1 MRPPTLMWPWLA
13 SCRGRTCFSSRAW
26 AAWSKVLILL
36 AASSLVEL
44 QAQNLPALPNL
55 KPLAQEAP
63 LPDPIALLPLR
74 PFDPGGG
81 SNRRVPFRW
90 RGEKVVETADS
101 WSIEGGAIE
110 TDEVLLLADQ
120 IHYVP
125 ATGQLTA
132 VGHIRLEAPDLRL
145 RCERLSMDW
154 KLRVGEARALVLEVP
169 PNWVLRSDNVQFTT
183 LKHWDFKAVEISP
196 CPQEDPGWSAKLSE
210 LKLDL
215 DGFAT
220 LRNAR
225 VIVGHVPLLYVPWA
239 IYPAKAQRSSG
250 LLPPLLGYSGRLGV
264 TVGLNY
270 FQTLGD
276 SADATISPQYFSK
289 QGVLWGLES
298 RWNPEP
304 TQQGSFQ
311 GQIIN
316 ERSSGERRYRFTLK
330 EILQREDGW
339 QLTADINRAS
349 DTMIDVD
356 YGKGPGQLGSR
367 PFDSAFYLGKSFQWA
382 SFAFTAQEQRS
393 FFLPD
398 DPFYREDFPSSLKR
412 QVLPQ
417 LEARLFPIAL
427 GDFYLD
433 GSWRTSRLSYK
444 IQTGDN
450 APEGRFTW
458 GRDDAFLRVYGRLGQ
473 WGPFRADAQ
482 VLGRYTRYGA
492 TLTEAVFDPNTG
504 VTDVTLNP
512 AINPAYDPFRVEG
525 NSTKRYFD
533 SLRLQFSGPQA
544 GRTYTGLSMFGY
556 SGDVRHVIEP
566 FLALTQ
572 NSKFGLVGK
581 LPRFDGVD
589 FQPGADGT
597 AVGEQSAE
605 IGIKQHFMGRPGAGS
620 NFADLIRWR
629 ISTRYHFNPIVLGD
643 GSIKKGLGSVDSVI
657 DVEPNESFRLNFARS
672 SDPVDGG
679 ADTSVTA
686 EVKRADGSRL
696 NLAYFS
702 TGINRLL
709 VRQQGF
715 QLSGLRRVFDDRV
728 RLEFTTNYDLKS
740 HGFSY
745 SQVGLAYVTP
755 CVATTLRYTHNA
767 ISAPF
772 ATGPIAKED
781 RVDLVLTLRGL
792 GDLFTLSQ

>member
-1 MRPPTLMWPWLA
+1 MRPPTLMWHRLA
-13 SCRGRTCFSSRAW
+13 
-26 AAWSKVLILL
+26 ILL
-36 AASSLVEL
+36 AGSFLPGLNAQSLPG
-44 QAQNLPALPNL
+44 LPPL
-55 KPLAQEAP
+55 KPIQENAI
-63 LPDPIALLPLR
+63 LPDLIALLPLR
-74 PFDPGGG
+74 PFNPGGEQ
-81 SNRRVPFRW
+81 NKRVPFRW
-90 RGEKVVETADS
+90 RGEKVVETVDS

-120 IHYVP
+120 IRYELS
-125 ATGQLTA
+125 TGQLTA
-132 VGHIRLEAPDLRL
+132 SGHIRLEAPDLRL

-154 KLRVGEARALVLEVP
+154 KHQVGEARGLELEVP
-169 PNWVLRSDNVQFTT
+169 PDWVLHSDSVNFTT
-183 LKHWDFKAVEISP
+183 LKHWDFKEVELSP
-196 CPQEDPGWSAKLSE
+196 CPQEEAGWRTKLSE

-239 IYPAKAQRSSG
+239 IYPAKAQRSTG

-276 SADATISPQYFSK
+276 SADATFFPQYFSK

-311 GQIIN
+311 GQVIN
-316 ERSSGERRYRFTLK
+316 ERSSGDRRYRVGFK
-330 EILQREDGW
+330 EIWQREDGW

-349 DTMIDVD
+349 DTAIDAD

-367 PFDSAFYLGKSFQWA
+367 PFDSAFYLGKSFKWA

-398 DPFYREDFPSSLKR
+398 DPFYRADFPSSLKR

-417 LEARLFPIAL
+417 LEARLFPITL

-450 APEGRFTW
+450 TPEGRYTW
-458 GRDDAFLRVYGRLGQ
+458 GRDDAFIRVYGRLGQ

-504 VTDVTLNP
+504 ATDVTLNP

-525 NSTKRYFD
+525 ASTKRFFD
-533 SLRLQFSGPQA
+533 SLRLQFSGPPA
-544 GRTYTGLSMFGY
+544 GRTYTGLSLLGY
-556 SGDVRHVIEP
+556 HGDIRHVIEP

-605 IGIKQHFMGRPGAGS
+605 IGIKQHFMGRPGAGTD
-620 NFADLIRWR
+620 FADLVRWR
-629 ISTRYHFNPIVLGD
+629 ISTRYYFNPIVLGD
-643 GSIKKGLGSVDSVI
+643 GRVKQGLGSVDSNI
-657 DVEPNESFRLNFARS
+657 DVEPNESFRLSFSRS

-679 ADTSVTA
+679 SDTSITT

-696 NLAYFS
+696 NLALFS

-715 QLSGLRRVFDDRV
+715 QLGGLKRVFDDRV
-728 RLEFTTNYDLKS
+728 RLEFTANYDLKS

-755 CVATTLRYTHNA
+755 CVAATLRYSHNA

-781 RVDLVLTLRGL
+781 RLDLTLTLRGL
-792 GDLFTLSQ
+792 GDLFSLSN

>member
-1 MRPPTLMWPWLA
+1 MRPPTLTWP
-13 SCRGRTCFSSRAW
+13 RI
-26 AAWSKVLILL
+26 LILL
-36 AASSLVEL
+36 TASSWALL
-44 QAQNLPALPNL
+44 RGQSLPALPRL
-55 KPLAQEAP
+55 RPVDQSES
-63 LPDPIALLPLR
+63 LPDPILLLPLR
-74 PFDPGGG
+74 PFDPGGAP
-81 SNRRVPFRW
+81 NRRVPFRW
-90 RGEKVVETADS
+90 RGEKVVETEDS
-101 WSIEGGAIE
+101 WSIEGGAIN
-110 TDEVLLLADQ
+110 TDEMLLLADR
-120 IHYVP
+120 IRYEP

-132 VGHIRLEAPDLRL
+132 EGHIRMEAQDLRL

-154 KLRVGEARALVLEVP
+154 KHKVGEARALELEVP
-169 PNWVLRSDNVQFTT
+169 PDWALHSDNVVFTT
-183 LKHWDFKAVEISP
+183 LKHWDFKEVELSP
-196 CPQEDPGWSAKLSE
+196 CPQEEPGWRAKLSE
-210 LKLDL
+210 LNLDL

-225 VIVGHVPLLYVPWA
+225 VIVGHLPLLYVPWA
-239 IYPAKAQRSSG
+239 IYPAKAQRSTG
-250 LLPPLLGYSGRLGV
+250 LLPPLLGYSGRLGA

-270 FQTLGD
+270 FQTIGD

-289 QGVLWGLES
+289 EGVLWGLES

-311 GQIIN
+311 GQVIN
-316 ERSSGERRYRFTLK
+316 ERSSGDRRYRFGFK
-330 EILQREDGW
+330 EIWQREDGW

-349 DTMIDVD
+349 DTLIDTD

-398 DPFYREDFPSSLKR
+398 DPFYKADFPSSLKR

-417 LEARLFPIAL
+417 LEARLFPVSL
-427 GDFYLD
+427 GNFYLD

-444 IQTGDN
+444 IQTGETD
-450 APEGRFTW
+450 PEGRYTW
-458 GRDDAFLRVYGRLGQ
+458 GRDDAFIRVYGRLGQ

-492 TLTEAVFDPNTG
+492 TLKEAVFDPNTG
-504 VTDVTLNP
+504 ASDVSLNP

-525 NSTKRYFD
+525 DSAKRYFD
-533 SLRLQFSGPQA
+533 SIKLQFSGPQT
-544 GRTYTGLSMFGY
+544 GRTYTDLSMLGY
-556 SGDVRHVIEP
+556 HGDIRHVIEP
-566 FLALTQ
+566 FLGLTQ

-589 FQPGADGT
+589 FQPGVDAT
-597 AVGEQSAE
+597 AVGEKSIE
-605 IGIKQHFMGRPGAGS
+605 FGIKQHFMGRPGAGLD
-620 NFADLIRWR
+620 FADLIRWR

-643 GSIKKGLGSVDSVI
+643 GSIKKGLASVDSVI

-679 ADTSVTA
+679 ADTSITA
-686 EVKRADGSRL
+686 EVKKADGSRL
-696 NLAYFS
+696 NLAFFS

-715 QLSGLRRVFDDRV
+715 QLGGLKRVLDDRV
-728 RLEFTTNYDLKS
+728 RLEFSATYDIKT

-755 CVATTLRYTHNA
+755 CVATTLRFSHNA
-767 ISAPF
+767 ISTPF
-772 ATGPIAKED
+772 TTGPIGKED